1 MGAKCFGVPTVARV
15 NYIRVPARFPTVDVA
30 YINFDMANRRN
41 IELEDLDPID
51 KKKLIGRFEVFQSG
65 VSDLKKAAEGE
76 EPLFSLEDEP

>member
-1 MGAKCFGVPTVARV
+1 MGAKYFGVPTVAGP
-15 NYIRVPARFPTVDVA
+15 NYIRVPARFPIADVV
-30 YINFDMANRRN
+30 YMKFDMVNRRN

-51 KKKLIGRFEVFQSG
+51 KKKLISRFEAFQNG

>member
-1 MGAKCFGVPTVARV
+1 M
-15 NYIRVPARFPTVDVA
+15 
-30 YINFDMANRRN
+30 NFDMANRRN

>member
-1 MGAKCFGVPTVARV
+1 MVSM
-15 NYIRVPARFPTVDVA
+15 
-30 YINFDMANRRN
+30 NFNMANKRN

-51 KKKLIGRFEVFQSG
+51 KKKLIDRFEVFQNG

>member
-1 MGAKCFGVPTVARV
+1 MSLQ
-15 NYIRVPARFPTVDVA
+15 
-30 YINFDMANRRN
+30 RN
-41 IELEDLDPID
+41 IAAEYDFFNGLLEDLDPID

>member
-1 MGAKCFGVPTVARV
+1 MLRGAYRGWGELYQSSSAVSNSRCCLL
-15 NYIRVPARFPTVDVA
+15 
-30 YINFDMANRRN
+30 NFDMANRRN